1 VPFWYLTS
9 QTMYLPIA
17 PGEKM
22 ELPRHRASTSSGSP
36 TRSPICFL
44 EMIHEN
50 NLEKF
55 GGKAVN
61 LARLHSAGVSVPT
74 GFSISSDCF
83 SEFLRGIDHS
93 DEILRR
99 LESTSDVE
107 EIMECAA
114 SLERLGSSRE
124 MPAKTKES
132 IVEAFSR
139 LSERVGE
146 HDTGYAIR
154 SSANIEDGQHISFA
168 GQAESYLCVN
178 GAENVVESVRRTWQ
192 SAISPR
198 AVLYLRSMNV
208 PLNRVKMGVIVQEMV
223 DADVSGVMFTANIVT
238 NDPCQIIIEST
249 WGLGEPLVSGKVI
262 PDTYVLDKNPL
273 RVLQRTLGTKAVVA
287 SIAARNQQQGVVL
300 QETPPDKQST
310 LTLNDVN
317 LLKVAQ
323 MGMSVEKILG
333 GPQDIEWCIRDSQL
347 IVLQARPVTTM
358 QQSSYRDKG

>member
-1 VPFWYLTS
+1 
-9 QTMYLPIA
+9 
-17 PGEKM
+17 
-22 ELPRHRASTSSGSP
+22 
-36 TRSPICFL
+36 
-44 EMIHEN
+44 
-50 NLEKF
+50 
-55 GGKAVN
+55 
-61 LARLHSAGVSVPT
+61 
-74 GFSISSDCF
+74 
-83 SEFLRGIDHS
+83 
-93 DEILRR
+93 
-99 LESTSDVE
+99 
-107 EIMECAA
+107 
-114 SLERLGSSRE
+114 
-124 MPAKTKES
+124 
-132 IVEAFSR
+132 
-139 LSERVGE
+139 
-146 HDTGYAIR
+146 
-154 SSANIEDGQHISFA
+154 
-168 GQAESYLCVN
+168 
-178 GAENVVESVRRTWQ
+178 
-192 SAISPR
+192 
-198 AVLYLRSMNV
+198 MNV

-310 LTLNDVN
+310 LSLNDVN